1 MNFTGKSGSNAT
13 GHAET
18 GGAERVVE
26 SPQRSGPYA
35 GRSRHLHRRL
45 YDWVLHWSDSP
56 HGALALFLLA
66 FAESSFFPVPPD
78 VLLIA
83 LVLGSL
89 SRWWRFAAICTLGS
103 VVGGV
108 AGYGIGWGLM
118 DTVGVR
124 IIRFYHADKQF
135 EHVKDLYL
143 RYDYWIVFIAAFTP
157 IPYKVF
163 TITSGV
169 MHMNL
174 LGFSLVSLAGRGAR
188 FFFVSGMLYL
198 FGPSVKRFIDRYFDW
213 LCLVFTVLLIGGFI
227 VLARF

>member
-1 MNFTGKSGSNAT
+1 MSFTGNDGSDAT
-13 GHAET
+13 GHAGT
-18 GGAERVVE
+18 VGSDQAVE
-26 SPQRSGPYA
+26 SPRRSGTVA
-35 GRSRHLHRRL
+35 GPSRRLHRRL
-45 YDWVLHWSDSP
+45 YDWVLGWAQTP

-83 LVLGSL
+83 LVLGAL

-103 VVGGV
+103 VIGGL

-118 DTVGVR
+118 DAVGVR
-124 IIRFYHADKQF
+124 IIRFYQAENHF
-135 EHVKDLYL
+135 ERVKELYL

-163 TITSGV
+163 TITSGA

-174 LGFSLVSLAGRGAR
+174 LGFSLVSLVGRGAR
-188 FFFVSGMLYL
+188 FFVVSGLLYF
-198 FGPSVKRFIDRYFDW
+198 FGPTMKRFIDRYFDW
-213 LCLVFTVLLIGGFI
+213 LCVAFTVLLVGGFLLI
-227 VLARF
+227 ICF